1 MRPFVPLDPSV
12 DIFAEPRDTGV
23 TPARTAQ
30 VAGAFADPFGLVD
43 IFGLYP
49 AFPEEEATVVDMLSG
64 PRSPSL
70 LENIREGDLVDAGF
84 QIAGAIPL
92 AGPAVKAARTGRK
105 LSKRENIEA
114 LKERYIAEH
123 PPIGSY
129 DAETKKPV
137 DERLI
142 RKRANLYAKKIQ
154 EGPPAVYRREM
165 LRDAGGLDIPRIP
178 ERTIIHPE
186 ELQGYALSPIVG
198 DRAIRALEGEAGITS
213 IRGVPLSEELIP
225 QGGPTYTL
233 DQQGTGRGWA
243 SMYDAAGKKQRGIQR
258 AAEESGLPTLGVY
271 SAMSRPAIDFSHMP
285 ILAMVRQIDAI
296 GIPKEQIRAF
306 NRSVR
311 TDRTKTIKGRP
322 DFVGLDSPDLEDQL
336 LGRGDFSRKGAGA
349 LRLRVIDELKQKKWE
364 NQGFP
369 IYDDVVRA
377 LTETELAN
385 VPFGSSGYT
394 IFRADPNVSVTP
406 EPTHLSY
413 DTAIPAL
420 RGEEYMGGLL
430 QSVPPEV
437 MFPKTMRELSQTL
450 NKSGQ
455 PFPRAEQIGSLRLE
469 PNLYEVADQEYID
482 QLIEYMNKNLGT
494 DYAEGGAVTG

>member
-30 VAGAFADPFGLVD
+30 VAGAFADPFGLID
-43 IFGLYP
+43 IFGQYP
-49 AFPEEEATVVDMLSG
+49 AFPEEEATLVDMLSG

-70 LENIREGDLVDAGF
+70 LENIREGELVDAGF
-84 QIAGAIPL
+84 QLAGAIPI

-129 DAETKKPV
+129 DAATQKPV
-137 DERLI
+137 TERLI
-142 RKRANLYAKKIQ
+142 NTRANAYAKKIE

-165 LRDAGGLDIPRIP
+165 LRDSGGLDIPRIP

-186 ELQGYALSPIVG
+186 ELQGRALSPIVG

-243 SMYDAAGKKQRGIQR
+243 SMYGAADKKQRGIQR

-271 SAMSRPAIDFSHMP
+271 SAMGRDAIAFSHMP
-285 ILAMVRQIDAI
+285 ILAIVRQIEAI
-296 GIPKEQIRAF
+296 GIPKDQIKAF
-306 NRSVR
+306 NRAVR
-311 TDRTKTIKGRP
+311 NARGKTPGRP
-322 DFVGLDSPDLEDQL
+322 EFVGLDSPDLEDQL
-336 LGRGDFSRKGAGA
+336 LGLGDFGREGAGA
-349 LRLRVIDELKQKKWE
+349 LRLRIIDEFKQKRWE

-369 IYDDVVRA
+369 VYDDVIQA
-377 LTETELAN
+377 LTETELAYT
-385 VPFGSSGYT
+385 PRGSSGYT
-394 IFRADPNVSVTP
+394 IFRADPDAAIMK

-420 RGEEYMGGLL
+420 RGEEYMGGLIK
-430 QSVPPEV
+430 SVPPEV
-437 MFPKTMRELSQTL
+437 MFPKTMRELSQRLDKTGKPL
-450 NKSGQ
+450 SREDQ
-455 PFPRAEQIGSLRLE
+455 LGSLAFD

-482 QLIEYMNKNLGT
+482 QLIKYMNKNLGT